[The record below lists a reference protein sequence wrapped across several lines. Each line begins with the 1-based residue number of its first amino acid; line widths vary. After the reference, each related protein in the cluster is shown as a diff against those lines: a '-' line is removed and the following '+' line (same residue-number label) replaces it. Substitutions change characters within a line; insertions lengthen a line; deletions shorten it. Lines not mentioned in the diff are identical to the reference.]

1 MSTTNSALIRH
12 DWQPKEV
19 RALFEQPLIDTVFQA
34 QSIHRQLFDPNEIQ
48 LSTLLNVK
56 EGGCPED
63 CAYCPQS
70 QFYQTGVRAHKL
82 LGLEE
87 VLSVA
92 KKAQDNGATRF
103 CMGAAWRELKDR
115 DLAKI
120 TQMIQGVKQLGLETC
135 VSLGMLGLGQAQALK
150 AAGLDYYNHNLD
162 SSESFYKRIIS
173 TRTYR
178 DRLDTLACIR
188 EAGIQICCG
197 GIIGMGES
205 LEDRSRLLINLS
217 NLPTHP
223 QSVPINVLVK
233 VEGTPLAQAEDLH
246 PFDLV
251 RTVAVAR
258 IMMPKS
264 YIRLSAGRSL
274 MSDEQQAL
282 CFLAGANS
290 VFFGDKLLTTENPV
304 LANDRALFK
313 RLGLRPQS

>member
-1 MSTTNSALIRH
+1 MSTLNSVLIRH
-12 DWQPKEV
+12 DWQPKEA
-19 RALFEQPLIDTVFQA
+19 RALFERPLVDTVFQA
-34 QSIHRQLFDPNEIQ
+34 QSMHRQFFDPSEIQ

-70 QFYQTGVRAHKL
+70 QYYQTGVRAHKL
-82 LGLEE
+82 LGLQE
-87 VLSVA
+87 VLNVA
-92 KKAQDNGATRF
+92 KKARDNGATRF

-115 DLAKI
+115 DLPKI
-120 TQMIQGVKQLGLETC
+120 TEMIQGVKQLGLETC
-135 VSLGMLGLGQAQALK
+135 VTLGMLGLTQAQALK

-162 SSESFYKRIIS
+162 SSESYYKRIIS

-178 DRLDTLACIR
+178 DRLDTLACVR
-188 EAGIQICCG
+188 EAGIRICCG

-205 LEDRSRLLINLS
+205 LEDRSQLLINLA

-258 IMMPKS
+258 IMMPES

-274 MSDEQQAL
+274 MSDEHQAL

-290 VFFGDKLLTTENPV
+290 VFFGDKLLTTDNPA
-304 LANDRALFK
+304 LAKDRALFK
-313 RLGLRPQS
+313 RLGLKPQG

>member
-1 MSTTNSALIRH
+1 MSTLNSVLIRH
-12 DWQPKEV
+12 DWQPKEA
-19 RALFEQPLIDTVFQA
+19 RALFERPLVDTVFQA
-34 QSIHRQLFDPNEIQ
+34 QSMHRQFFDPSEIQ

-70 QFYQTGVRAHKL
+70 QYYQTGVRAHKL
-82 LGLEE
+82 LGLQE
-87 VLSVA
+87 VLNVA
-92 KKAQDNGATRF
+92 KKARDNGATRF

-115 DLAKI
+115 DLPKI
-120 TQMIQGVKQLGLETC
+120 TEMIQGVKQLGLETC
-135 VSLGMLGLGQAQALK
+135 VTLGMLGLTQAQALK

-162 SSESFYKRIIS
+162 SSESYYKRIIS

-178 DRLDTLACIR
+178 DRLDTLACVR
-188 EAGIQICCG
+188 EAGIRICCG

-205 LEDRSRLLINLS
+205 LEDRSQLLINLA

-258 IMMPKS
+258 IMMPES

-274 MSDEQQAL
+274 MSDEHQAL

-290 VFFGDKLLTTENPV
+290 VFFGDKLLTTDNPA
-304 LANDRALFK
+304 LAKDRALFK
-313 RLGLRPQS
+313 RLGLKPRG

>member
-1 MSTTNSALIRH
+1 MSTPHNVLIRH

-19 RALFEQPLIDTVFQA
+19 RALFEQPLVETVFQA
-34 QSIHRQLFDPNEIQ
+34 QSIHRRFFDPNEIQ

-70 QFYQTGVRAHKL
+70 QYYQTGVRAEKL
-82 LGLEE
+82 MDLKE
-87 VLSVA
+87 VLSTA
-92 KKAQDNGATRF
+92 KQAQDNGATRF

-115 DLAKI
+115 DVPKI
-120 TQMIQGVKQLGLETC
+120 TAMIQGVKQLGLETC
-135 VSLGMLGLGQAQALK
+135 VTLGMLDLGQAQALK

-162 SSESFYKRIIS
+162 TSESFYKRIIS
-173 TRTYR
+173 TRAYR
-178 DRLDTLACIR
+178 DRLDTLARVR
-188 EAGIQICCG
+188 EAGIRICCG

-205 LEDRSRLLINLS
+205 LEDRSRLLINLG

-233 VEGTPLAQAEDLH
+233 VAGTPLAQAQDLH

-251 RTVAVAR
+251 RTVGVAR

-290 VFFGDKLLTTENPV
+290 VFFGDKLLTTDNPV
-304 LANDRALFK
+304 LAKDRTLFK

>member
-1 MSTTNSALIRH
+1 MSTPNNVLIRH

-19 RALFEQPLIDTVFQA
+19 RALFEQPLVETVFQA
-34 QSIHRQLFDPNEIQ
+34 QSVHRRVFDPNEIQ

-70 QFYQTGVRAHKL
+70 QYYQTGVKAEKL
-82 LGLEE
+82 MGLQD
-87 VLSVA
+87 VLSLA
-92 KKAQDNGATRF
+92 KQAQDNGATRF

-115 DLAKI
+115 DLPKI
-120 TQMIQGVKQLGLETC
+120 TAMIYGVKQLGLETC
-135 VSLGMLGLGQAQALK
+135 VTLGMLGLGQAQALK

-162 SSESFYKRIIS
+162 TSESFYKRIIS

-178 DRLDTLACIR
+178 DRLDTIARVR
-188 EAGIQICCG
+188 EAGIRICCG

-205 LEDRSRLLINLS
+205 LEDRSRLLISLG

-233 VEGTPLAQAEDLH
+233 VAGTPLAQAQDLH

-290 VFFGDKLLTTENPV
+290 VFFGDKLLTTDNPV
-304 LANDRALFK
+304 LAKDRTLFK

>member
-1 MSTTNSALIRH
+1 MSTPNSVLVRH

-19 RALFEQPLIDTVFQA
+19 RALFEQPLGDTVFQA
-34 QSIHRQLFDPNEIQ
+34 QSAHRQFFDPNEIQ

-70 QFYQTGVRAHKL
+70 QYYKTGVRAHKL
-82 LGLEE
+82 LGLQE
-87 VLSVA
+87 VLGVA

-115 DLAKI
+115 DLPKI
-120 TQMIQGVKQLGLETC
+120 TEMIRGVKQLGMETC
-135 VSLGMLGLGQAQALK
+135 VTLGMLGLRQAQALK

-162 SSESFYKRIIS
+162 TSESFYKRIIS

-178 DRLDTLACIR
+178 DRLDTLSCVR
-188 EAGIQICCG
+188 EAGIRVCCG

-205 LEDRSRLLINLS
+205 LEDRRRLLIDLA

-233 VEGTPLAQAEDLH
+233 VDGTPLAQVESLH

-290 VFFGDKLLTTENPV
+290 IFFGDKLLTTDNPA
-304 LANDRALFK
+304 LARDRALFK

>member
-1 MSTTNSALIRH
+1 MSTPYSVLIRH
-12 DWQPKEV
+12 DWQAEEV
-19 RALFEQPLIDTVFQA
+19 GALFEQPLVDTIFQA
-34 QSIHRQLFDPNEIQ
+34 QSIHRQFFDPNEVQ

-56 EGGCPED
+56 TGGCPED

-70 QFYQTGVRAHKL
+70 RYYPTGVRAHKL
-82 LGLEE
+82 LALED
-87 VLSVA
+87 VLGVA

-103 CMGAAWRELKDR
+103 CMGAAWRELKDK
-115 DLAKI
+115 DVPKI
-120 TQMIQGVKQLGLETC
+120 TAMIQGVKQLGMETC
-135 VSLGMLGLGQAQALK
+135 VTLGMLGLRQAQALK

-162 SSESFYKRIIS
+162 TSESFYERIIT
-173 TRTYR
+173 TRAYS
-178 DRLDTLACIR
+178 DRLNTLACVR
-188 EAGIQICCG
+188 EAGIRICCG

-217 NLPTHP
+217 NLPAHP

-233 VEGTPLAQAEDLH
+233 VAGTPLAQAQDLH

-251 RTVAVAR
+251 CTVAIAR

-290 VFFGDKLLTTENPV
+290 VFFGDKLLTTDNPV
-304 LANDRALFK
+304 VAKDRALFK